1 MRMGSS
7 GSSLA
12 CLALLAAAPSMS
24 APDLCEPGPE
34 IARAID
40 EALAAAPGDAPYE
53 ERMAP
58 LRALRIRFERELFVH
73 LRYQD
78 AIFDQGIEGHLKE
91 MLEEY
96 LGLQAKHAGDP
107 LFLYLSGRAF
117 EGRGTKRAIAIMEQ
131 VLALDPGFAPA
142 QRTLAE
148 IYGSKAFRDRR
159 KEAAAR
165 QRFTAACPKSAI
177 ARRPTH
183 PPPRSTFFAQ
193 LQETKLS
200 QEQEE
205 AIPAEV
211 HRALLQD
218 EWRGLRIRLFDWYG
232 ADEQQRVLHDLQ
244 AEYWQAWRVLVRHY
258 RRTGRESQADALL
271 AEMEERLLRLQKSRR
286 ATTFPLAARTVLG
299 LYAEANQ
306 GQSLRA
312 ALARL
317 KKSLDDHPD
326 ARRAAELGRVQA
338 AFAFA
343 DKE

>member
-1 MRMGSS
+1 MGSS

-58 LRALRIRFERELFVH
+58 LRALRVRFERELFVH

-148 IYGSKAFRDRR
+148 IYGRSIGDRVLR
-159 KEAAAR
+159 AIGELL
-165 QRFTAACPKSAI
+165 PKSFRGEDVVGWWSGAEFMI
-177 ARRPTH
+177 GMYGSVLSPLIR
-183 PPPRSTFFAQ
+183 FA
-193 LQETKLS
+193 TS
-200 QEQEE
+200 FPS
-205 AIPAEV
+205 IF
-211 HRALLQD
+211 
-218 EWRGLRIRLFDWYG
+218 GIITSSRIRSGGDCATSFS
-232 ADEQQRVLHDLQ
+232 AVSPS
-244 AEYWQAWRVLVRHY
+244 AAVMVR
-258 RRTGRESQADALL
+258 
-271 AEMEERLLRLQKSRR
+271 
-286 ATTFPLAARTVLG
+286 
-299 LYAEANQ
+299 
-306 GQSLRA
+306 
-312 ALARL
+312 
-317 KKSLDDHPD
+317 
-326 ARRAAELGRVQA
+326 
-338 AFAFA
+338 
-343 DKE
+343 